1 MKTETEPQKG
11 NGKGQDNPVFYYTVD
26 KEPQETFEHVL
37 TPEQILDKAGIDS
50 KLHYLVE
57 LVGNTQK
64 SYEGKPKEEIHMHQ
78 KMEFI
83 SVAVGPTPTS

>member
-1 MKTETEPQKG
+1 MKTEIEPQKG
-11 NGKGQDNPVFYYTVD
+11 NGKGQGNPVFHYTVD
-26 KEPQETFEHVL
+26 GEAQETSEHTL
-37 TPEQILDKAGIDS
+37 TPEQILENAGIDS
-50 KLHYLVE
+50 KLHYLVQ

-78 KMEFI
+78 KIEFI